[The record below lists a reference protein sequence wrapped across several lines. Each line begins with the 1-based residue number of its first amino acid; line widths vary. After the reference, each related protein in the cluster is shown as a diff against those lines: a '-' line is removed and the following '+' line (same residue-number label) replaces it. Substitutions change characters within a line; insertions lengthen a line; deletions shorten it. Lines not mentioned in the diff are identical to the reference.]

1 MAEQRC
7 CVQRSPQAEQMK
19 IVLATFGSRGDV
31 QPMLALS
38 LALQSAGHRVL
49 LAAPP
54 EKEEWARQLGCPFQ
68 PLGDDITAF
77 IDTMRDAH
85 SIRSAVYC
93 TRYLRREFISQFQIF
108 PKIIAGA
115 DLVVGAS
122 LVGALS
128 SVAES
133 MGIPYRFVAF
143 SPSMLPSSYHPS
155 PVCKHQGF
163 TKYYNRMTWR
173 IGTIFNRFSLTALV
187 NEGRKELGIK
197 PIKDAW
203 RNILGNRV
211 IVASDKAISTV
222 PPDVEPAVAQTG
234 YLHLDQPDVHLD
246 KLEAFLKAGP
256 PPVYAGFG
264 SMPKKVQI
272 DIVSIIVQAARSAGS
287 RVVIAKFWEE
297 PSEFS
302 RAEDV
307 FFITKYP
314 HLKLFPRM
322 VGVIHHGGAGT
333 TAASAASGVPQIIVP
348 HILDQYY
355 WGHQVYRS
363 NLGPKPIWRHR
374 INAKSLS
381 GAIREILSNDSIR
394 QNAKEV
400 ARKIN
405 RHDSLEMAVREVL
418 KEEPENS
425 SILPRTR
432 LRNPHR
438 HI

>member
-1 MAEQRC
+1 
-7 CVQRSPQAEQMK
+7 
-19 IVLATFGSRGDV
+19 
-31 QPMLALS
+31 MLALS
-38 LALQSAGHRVL
+38 LAMQSAGHSVL

-54 EKEEWARQLGCPFQ
+54 EKEAWARQLGCPFQ

-85 SIRSAVYC
+85 SVRSAIYF
-93 TRYLRREFISQFQIF
+93 TRYLRREFISQFHIF

-133 MGIPYRFVAF
+133 MGIPYRFVVF
-143 SPSMLPSSYHPS
+143 CPSMLPSSYHPS

-173 IGTIFNRFSLTALV
+173 IGMIFNRFSLTALV
-187 NEGRKELGIK
+187 NEGRKQLGIR

-211 IVASDKAISTV
+211 IVASDKAVSTV
-222 PPDVEPAVAQTG
+222 PPDVEPAAAQTG
-234 YLHLDQPDVHLD
+234 YLHLDQPDIHLD
-246 KLEAFLKAGP
+246 ELETFLKAGP

-272 DIVSIIVQAARSAGS
+272 DTVSIIVQAARSSGS

-307 FFITKYP
+307 FFISKYP

-322 VGVIHHGGAGT
+322 AGVIHHGGAGT
-333 TAASAASGVPQIIVP
+333 IAASAASGVPQIVVP
-348 HILDQYY
+348 HLLDQYY

-363 NLGPKPIWRHR
+363 GLGPKPIWRHR
-374 INAKSLS
+374 ISTRKLS
-381 GAIREILSNDSIR
+381 EAIREILSNDSMR
-394 QNAKEV
+394 QKAKDV
-400 ARKIN
+400 SGMID
-405 RHDSLEMAVREVL
+405 RHNSLEMTVCEVL
-418 KEEPENS
+418 KLQPKD
-425 SILPRTR
+425 
-432 LRNPHR
+432 
-438 HI
+438 

>member
-1 MAEQRC
+1 
-7 CVQRSPQAEQMK
+7 MK

-38 LALQSAGHRVL
+38 LALQSAGHNVL
-49 LAAPP
+49 LVAPP

-68 PLGDDITAF
+68 PLGDNITAF

-85 SIRSAVYC
+85 SIRSAIYF
-93 TRYLRREFISQFQIF
+93 TRYLRREFISQFHVF
-108 PKIIAGA
+108 PNIIAGA

-143 SPSMLPSSYHPS
+143 CPSMLPSSYHPS
-155 PVCKHQGF
+155 PICKHQGF
-163 TKYYNRMTWR
+163 PKHYNKMTWR

-187 NEGRKELGIK
+187 NEGRKQLGIR

-211 IVASDKAISTV
+211 IVASDKAISKV
-222 PPDVEPAVAQTG
+222 PPDVEPAVTQTG
-234 YLHLDQPDVHLD
+234 YLHLDQTDVHLD

-272 DIVSIIVQAARSAGS
+272 DIVSIIVQAARSVGS

-302 RAEDV
+302 QAEDV
-307 FFITKYP
+307 FFISKYP

-322 VGVIHHGGAGT
+322 AGVIHHGGAGT
-333 TAASAASGVPQIIVP
+333 TAASAASGVPQIVVP
-348 HILDQYY
+348 HLLDQYY
-355 WGHQVYRS
+355 WGHQVHRS
-363 NLGPKPIWRHR
+363 GLGPKPTWRHR
-374 INAKSLS
+374 INAPKLS
-381 GAIREILSNDSIR
+381 EAIREILSNDLMR
-394 QNAKEV
+394 QQAKDV
-400 ARKIN
+400 SRMIN
-405 RHDSLEMAVREVL
+405 RNDSLEITVCEVL
-418 KEEPENS
+418 KQQPKDYTLL
-425 SILPRTR
+425 SIKLGGK
-432 LRNPHR
+432 
-438 HI
+438 

>member
-1 MAEQRC
+1 
-7 CVQRSPQAEQMK
+7 MK

-54 EKEEWARQLGCPFQ
+54 EKREWARQLGCPFQ
-68 PLGDDITAF
+68 PLGGNITAF
-77 IDTMRDAH
+77 IDTMKDAH
-85 SIRSAVYC
+85 SIRWFIDSF
-93 TRYLRREFISQFQIF
+93 RYLRKEFIFQFHIF

-143 SPSMLPSSYHPS
+143 SPSMLPSSHHP
-155 PVCKHQGF
+155 PPFCKHQEFPG
-163 TKYYNRMTWR
+163 YCNRMTWR
-173 IGTIFNRFSLTALV
+173 FGKIFNRLSLTALV
-187 NEGRKELGIK
+187 NGGRKKLGLQ
-197 PIKDAW
+197 PVKDAW
-203 RNILGNRV
+203 LNILGQRV
-211 IVASDKAISTV
+211 IVASDNAISTV
-222 PPDVEPAVAQTG
+222 PPDAKPAFAQTG
-234 YLHLDQPDVHLD
+234 YLHLDQPDQHLEE
-246 KLEAFLKAGP
+246 LETFLDTGP

-272 DIVSIIVQAARSAGS
+272 DNVSIIVQAARSAGS

-302 RAEDV
+302 RSEDV
-307 FFITKYP
+307 FFISKYP

-322 VGVIHHGGAGT
+322 AGIIHHGGAGT
-333 TAASAASGVPQIIVP
+333 TAASAVSGVPQIVVP
-348 HILDQYY
+348 HLLDQYY

-374 INAKSLS
+374 ITSRKLA
-381 GAIREILSNDSIR
+381 GAISESQSNDLMR
-394 QNAKEV
+394 QKAKDV
-400 ARKIN
+400 SRMIDRRN
-405 RHDSLEMAVREVL
+405 SLDMAVREVL
-418 KEEPENS
+418 REEPEK
-425 SILPRTR
+425 
-432 LRNPHR
+432 
-438 HI
+438 

>member
-1 MAEQRC
+1 
-7 CVQRSPQAEQMK
+7 MK

-68 PLGDDITAF
+68 PLGDNITAF

-85 SIRSAVYC
+85 SVRSAIYF
-93 TRYLRREFISQFQIF
+93 TRYLRREFISQFHIF

-128 SVAES
+128 SVAEA

-143 SPSMLPSSYHPS
+143 CPSMLPSSYYPS

-163 TKYYNRMTWR
+163 PKHYNRMTWR

-187 NEGRKELGIK
+187 NEGRKQLGIK

-203 RNILGNRV
+203 LNILGQRV

-234 YLHLDQPDVHLD
+234 YLHLDQPDIHLEE
-246 KLEAFLKAGP
+246 LETFLNAGP
-256 PPVYAGFG
+256 PPIYAGFG

-287 RVVIAKFWEE
+287 RVVISKFWEE

-302 RAEDV
+302 RSEDV
-307 FFITKYP
+307 FFISKYP

-322 VGVIHHGGAGT
+322 AGVIHHGGAGT
-333 TAASAASGVPQIIVP
+333 TAASAASGVPQIVVP
-348 HILDQYY
+348 HLLDQYY

-363 NLGPKPIWRHR
+363 RLGPKPMWRQK
-374 INAKSLS
+374 INVRKLS
-381 GAIREILSNDSIR
+381 GAIREILSNDLMW
-394 QNAKEV
+394 QKAKDV
-400 ARKIN
+400 SRMID
-405 RHDSLEMAVREVL
+405 RHNSLEMAVCEVL
-418 KEEPENS
+418 KQQPKD
-425 SILPRTR
+425 
-432 LRNPHR
+432 
-438 HI
+438 

>member
-1 MAEQRC
+1 
-7 CVQRSPQAEQMK
+7 MK

-38 LALQSAGHRVL
+38 LALQSAGHQVL

-54 EKEEWARQLGCPFQ
+54 EKEEWAQQLGCPFQ
-68 PLGDDITAF
+68 PLGSDITAF
-77 IDTMRDAH
+77 IDTMKDAH
-85 SIRSAVYC
+85 SIRTAIHFIQ
-93 TRYLRREFISQFQIF
+93 YLRKEFISQFHIF

-143 SPSMLPSSYHPS
+143 SPSVLPSGHYPA
-155 PVCKHQGF
+155 PFCKRQGF
-163 TKYYNRMTWR
+163 PGTCNRLTWR
-173 IGTIFNRFSLTALV
+173 IGAMVDHLTMTALV
-187 NEGRKELGIK
+187 NRERKKLRLK
-197 PIKDAW
+197 PVKDAW
-203 RNILGNRV
+203 LTFLGQRV
-211 IVASDKAISTV
+211 IVASDKAVSTI
-222 PPDVEPAVAQTG
+222 PPDAEPAAFQTG
-234 YLHLDQPDVHLD
+234 YLHLDQPDQP
-246 KLEAFLKAGP
+246 LEELERFLNAGP

-272 DIVSIIVQAARSAGS
+272 DNVSLIVQAARSAGS

-302 RAEDV
+302 RCEDV
-307 FFITKYP
+307 FFIHKYP

-322 VGVIHHGGAGT
+322 AGVIHHGGAGT
-333 TAASAASGVPQIIVP
+333 TAAGAASGVPQIVVP
-348 HILDQYY
+348 HLLDQYY

-374 INAKSLS
+374 INRRKLAE
-381 GAIREILSNDSIR
+381 AIREVLTNEQMRQKVEKVSGMIDR
-394 QNAKEV
+394 QN
-400 ARKIN
+400 
-405 RHDSLEMAVREVL
+405 SLNKAVREVL
-418 KEEPENS
+418 
-425 SILPRTR
+425 
-432 LRNPHR
+432 RNVDHA
-438 HI
+438 